1 MTREGVLKQAL
12 ALFNEYMPSQVVDD
26 DISIWLDSFLDM
38 YVSTFVSI
46 LPAEYIPSLI
56 SILPQGLVITPIE
69 YKGGA
74 IALPVDFLRLVS
86 FKSNIWECS
95 LGESDV
101 ITDRTPKRK
110 LQENKFTAGNVSR
123 PVVSIEIYGGVKSL
137 CFWGYSQANAGYNC
151 EYIKKCTKIE
161 DILSL
166 DDWVLTAYI
175 YYMLSFI
182 ATTINEKDKSEE
194 MMLKAKELLVNHAIS
209 PTQPVSFEPSKTNK
223 Q

>member
-1 MTREGVLKQAL
+1 MAREDILKQAL
-12 ALFNEYMPSQVVDD
+12 SVFNEYMPSQIVDD

-46 LPAEYIPSLI
+46 LPAEYISSLI

-86 FKSNIWECS
+86 FKSNRWEVS

-101 ITDRTPKRK
+101 ITDRSPKRK
-110 LQENKFTAGNVSR
+110 LQENKFTAGNISR
-123 PVVSIEIYGGVKSL
+123 PVISIEVFRGVKSL
-137 CFWGYSQANAGYNC
+137 CFWGYSANAEYNG
-151 EYIKKCTKIE
+151 EYIRKCTTLD

-166 DDWVLTAYI
+166 DGWILTAYI

-182 ATTINEKDKSEE
+182 STTINEKDKSEE
-194 MMLKAKELLVNHAIS
+194 MMLKAKELLANHSIQ
-209 PTQPVSFEPSKTNK
+209 PTQPVSLESSKTSK
-223 Q
+223 K